1 MAAVTSDA
9 YDIRMRRPRLTT
21 SDLIVLI
28 GALVAFLAGW
38 AIKDW
43 HDDRV
48 RTVQAGAVKVAYP
61 RGWLIFP
68 ALEPEV
74 FRAVSND
81 DPQTTVFLT
90 TVQTAQIDLL
100 QAVATN
106 NNVNP
111 ARGEPGYTQ
120 LGSKPATVDG
130 NDAVMTDYAYVQ
142 TVAGS
147 TTVPTVIRGRQYSWL
162 KDGQI
167 YTFALEGPEDNWT
180 NLRSELNRLTD
191 KLDTGG

>member
-1 MAAVTSDA
+1 MAVATSDL

-21 SDLIVLI
+21 SDLIVLV

-48 RTVQAGAVKVAYP
+48 RTVEVATVKVSYP
-61 RGWLIFP
+61 RGWLNFP
-68 ALEPEV
+68 TIEPEV

-81 DPQTTVFLT
+81 DPQTVVFLSTAT
-90 TVQTAQIDLL
+90 TPQIDLL
-100 QAVATN
+100 QAVSTN
-106 NNVNP
+106 NANP

-120 LGSKPATVDG
+120 LGSKPATIDG
-130 NDAVMTDYAYVQ
+130 NAAVMTDYAYVQ
-142 TVAGS
+142 TAVGG

-162 KDGQI
+162 KNGEL
-167 YTFALEGPEDNWT
+167 YSFSLEGPEDNWT
-180 NLRSELNRLTD
+180 NLRAELNRLVD
-191 KLDTGG
+191 KIDTGG